1 MGLQQAVKQKIGTN
15 SRFWILLI
23 ALVIA
28 GVALMIYITPY
39 GMGLVNDSVGY
50 IGGARNILAGNG
62 YSRLSG
68 NGEPRPIT
76 NYPPLFS
83 IAIAAVSLMGLEA
96 LRSAWLLN
104 VVLFGANILL
114 IGLAARKA
122 SGSDWFGLLGGL
134 FFAASEPLFVAHSY
148 AMSEPIYLFL
158 ATLCL
163 LLMGKALQ
171 NQHWGWLIAAGVTAS
186 LAFLARYVA
195 ISLYATAVI
204 CLLVFRG
211 EWRKKITDSVIF
223 IVSGIPLAAIWLVRN
238 YLVSSNVG
246 NRMISYHPIPMDKI
260 QEGVLNFW
268 GWLLP
273 ERGGLIEN
281 HLNLWGI
288 VLAVFL
294 LAWLT
299 AVLVALVL
307 ILRGRVGGSSQQ
319 VQTGWAFAVEGWVY
333 LAVLVLTL
341 TFVDASPIFE
351 HRILSPFYICVI
363 VLGAAALAWIW
374 QQRRPV
380 GQIIA
385 VVLTLGLLV
394 SFAEDSLDSIHLLHQ
409 DGQGFAKSDWLE
421 SPTIAAVSQLPE
433 TQIYTNRNTALYIL
447 TNRPA
452 YVLPS
457 PTNPA
462 TQQPRE
468 GYAEDVAAIRQ
479 QVLDGDAVL
488 VIFGYRTLDADLSGG
503 HAWMQDLTRDL
514 PLIEAFDDDAIFGL
528 SKLD

>member
-1 MGLQQAVKQKIGTN
+1 MNGIFRAVKQKT
-15 SRFWILLI
+15 SEDFRFWILLL
-23 ALVIA
+23 ALVAA
-28 GVALMIYITPY
+28 GVVLMVYITPY

-68 NGEPRPIT
+68 NGDPRPIT

-83 IAIAAVSLMGLEA
+83 IAIAAVSLTGLEA

-104 VVLFGANILL
+104 VMLFGANILL
-114 IGLAARKA
+114 IGLAARKV
-122 SGSDWFGLLGGL
+122 SGSDWFGLMGGL

-148 AMSEPIYLFL
+148 AMSEPIYLFF
-158 ATLCL
+158 AILCL
-163 LLMGKALQ
+163 LLLGRALQ
-171 NQHWGWLIAAGVTAS
+171 DHHWGWLVAAGITAS

-204 CLLVFRG
+204 CLLVFRE
-211 EWRKKITDSVIF
+211 EWRKKITDGIIF
-223 IVSGIPLAAIWLVRN
+223 VVSGIPLAAIWLVRN

-246 NRMISYHPIPMDKI
+246 NRMVSYHPIPMDKI

-281 HLNLWGI
+281 HLNLWGFT
-288 VLAVFL
+288 LAVFL
-294 LAWLT
+294 LAWLA
-299 AVLVALVL
+299 AVLVVLVL
-307 ILRGRVGGSSQQ
+307 ILRGKVDGSSHQ
-319 VQTGWAFAVEGWVY
+319 VQTGLAFAVEGWVY
-333 LAVLVLTL
+333 LVVLVLTL

-351 HRILSPFYICVI
+351 HRILSPFYICVL

-374 QQRRPV
+374 QQKQPYGRV
-380 GQIIA
+380 IA
-385 VVLTLGLLV
+385 AVFALGLLA

-409 DGQGFAKSDWLE
+409 DGQGFAKSDWQE

-479 QVLDGDAVL
+479 QVRDGKAVL

-503 HAWMQDLTRDL
+503 HAWMQDLTKDL
-514 PLIEAFDDDAIFGL
+514 PVIEAFDDDAIFGL
-528 SKLD
+528 SK

>member
-1 MGLQQAVKQKIGTN
+1 
-15 SRFWILLI
+15 
-23 ALVIA
+23 
-28 GVALMIYITPY
+28 
-39 GMGLVNDSVGY
+39 
-50 IGGARNILAGNG
+50 
-62 YSRLSG
+62 
-68 NGEPRPIT
+68 
-76 NYPPLFS
+76 
-83 IAIAAVSLMGLEA
+83 
-96 LRSAWLLN
+96 
-104 VVLFGANILL
+104 
-114 IGLAARKA
+114 
-122 SGSDWFGLLGGL
+122 
-134 FFAASEPLFVAHSY
+134 
-148 AMSEPIYLFL
+148 
-158 ATLCL
+158 
-163 LLMGKALQ
+163 
-171 NQHWGWLIAAGVTAS
+171 
-186 LAFLARYVA
+186 
-195 ISLYATAVI
+195 
-204 CLLVFRG
+204 
-211 EWRKKITDSVIF
+211 
-223 IVSGIPLAAIWLVRN
+223 
-238 YLVSSNVG
+238 
-246 NRMISYHPIPMDKI
+246 MDKI

-288 VLAVFL
+288 VLVVFL
-294 LAWLT
+294 LAWLA
-299 AVLVALVL
+299 AVLAALVF
-307 ILRGRVGGSSQQ
+307 ILRDRVGGSSQQ
-319 VQTGWAFAVEGWVY
+319 VQTSWAFAVEGWVY

-363 VLGAAALAWIW
+363 VLGAAALAWTW

-488 VIFGYRTLDADLSGG
+488 VIFGYRTLDADLNGG
-503 HAWMQDLTRDL
+503 HAWMQDLTKAL
-514 PLIEAFDDDAIFGL
+514 PVIEAFDDDAIFGL
-528 SKLD
+528 SKPN